1 MDAWR
6 ATLESMPTVGEA
18 DPPDELEVVAKADSG
33 FTPAQQTRQ
42 QDRIESE
49 SEADGHKQAEM
60 LHRGRMVATY
70 QPEAPVASLAA
81 VARNRREM
89 VRKNRQVQRRGGS
102 GLFND
107 LPHPGVWKA
116 QPITGEVDS
125 GPKAHHRP
133 TVNAGPTHGTVV
145 TG

>member
-1 MDAWR
+1 
-6 ATLESMPTVGEA
+6 MPTVGTTE
-18 DPPDELEVVAKADSG
+18 PPDDLEVVSQSDSG
-33 FTPAQQTRQ
+33 FTPAQESRQ

-49 SEADGHKQAEM
+49 SAADGQKQAEM

-70 QPEAPVASLAA
+70 QPETPVTSLAA
-81 VARNRREM
+81 IARNRREM
-89 VRKNRQVQRRGGS
+89 VQKNRQVQRRGGS

-116 QPITGEVDS
+116 QPVMNEGNA
-125 GPKAHHRP
+125 GPKARHRP
-133 TVNAGPTHGTVV
+133 TVNTGPTHGTVV